1 MKWVKKLKIVRPR
14 GWLCGMNVVETTG
27 KTVEEALKNALLKLN
42 VERDKVEVEV
52 LDEGNKGFLNF
63 IGVRPAKVRVKV
75 KRDYI
80 NEARIFLKN
89 VLEKIRVNAE
99 IKIKEENNVIKI
111 YLTGSDMGILI
122 GYRGETLDA
131 IQYLLSLVINKNHDM
146 EYKRVILD
154 TENYRAKREETL
166 RRLARKVAEKVK
178 RTGRV
183 VKLEP
188 MNPYERRVIHS
199 ALQNDLYVN
208 TYSEGQEPFRRVV
221 VDLKKA

>member
-1 MKWVKKLKIVRPR
+1 
-14 GWLCGMNVVETTG
+14 MNVVETTG